1 MPSSVGSGQTSQEP
15 GFALGGQT
23 FKEPSFALGGQTSE
37 KPSSAGMGG
46 ADFQEAKFHSETT
59 DFREAK
65 FSGKWT
71 YFERAEFIGKAM
83 SFSEAKFSCEETSFK
98 GAKFRERAWFW
109 GTENNPVFS
118 SQAGVSFE
126 QCRIEKPELL
136 TFNTVLLHPSSFIN
150 TDVRNVDFTSVKW
163 YGLPSGP
170 EGILEE
176 EIADLTKRDIESP
189 HILLSQAC
197 QRLSAHAEENR
208 EYPLAN
214 EFYYWSKDA
223 LRKEGWRRL
232 GLIRTMYWALS
243 GYGVRARRAFLV
255 LLAMWAAFTI
265 LYGLVDPPEFE
276 RFGQGISYVWQSA
289 VYSLLALARLN
300 PEPRPELPGLFQ
312 FLAGLEG
319 ILGPLQIGLLLLAIR
334 RQVMR

>member
-1 MPSSVGSGQTSQEP
+1 
-15 GFALGGQT
+15 
-23 FKEPSFALGGQTSE
+23 
-37 KPSSAGMGG
+37 
-46 ADFQEAKFHSETT
+46 
-59 DFREAK
+59 
-65 FSGKWT
+65 
-71 YFERAEFIGKAM
+71 M

-109 GTENNPVFS
+109 GTKNNPVFS
-118 SQAGVSFE
+118 PQAGVSFE

-150 TDVRNVDFTSVKW
+150 TDVRNVDFTDVKW
-163 YGLPSGP
+163 YGMPGGP
-170 EGILEE
+170 EGTLEE
-176 EIADLTKRDIESP
+176 EIDALTKRDIESP
-189 HILLSQAC
+189 HILLSQTC
-197 QRLSAHAEENR
+197 QRLSANAEENR

-214 EFYYWSKDA
+214 EFYYWSMDA
-223 LRKEGWRRL
+223 LRKKGRRSF
-232 GLIRTMYWALS
+232 GPIRTLYWALS

-265 LYGLVDPPEFE
+265 LYGLVDPPGFE
-276 RFGQGISYVWQSA
+276 KFGQGISYVWQSA

-312 FLAGLEG
+312 FLVGLEG
-319 ILGPLQIGLLLLAIR
+319 LLGPLQIGLLLLAIR

>member
-1 MPSSVGSGQTSQEP
+1 VVSV
-15 GFALGGQT
+15 
-23 FKEPSFALGGQTSE
+23 
-37 KPSSAGMGG
+37 
-46 ADFQEAKFHSETT
+46 
-59 DFREAK
+59 
-65 FSGKWT
+65 SGKWT
-71 YFERAEFIGKAM
+71 YFERAKFIGKAM
-83 SFSEAKFSCEETSFK
+83 SFSESKFSCEETSFK

-109 GTENNPVFS
+109 GTKNNPVFS
-118 SQAGVSFE
+118 PQAGVSFE

-150 TDVRNVDFTSVKW
+150 TDVRNVDFTDVKW
-163 YGLPSGP
+163 YGMPGGP
-170 EGILEE
+170 EGTLEE
-176 EIADLTKRDIESP
+176 EIDALTKRDIESP

-197 QRLSAHAEENR
+197 QRLSANAEENR

-214 EFYYWSKDA
+214 EFYYWSMDA
-223 LRKEGWRRL
+223 LRKKGRRSF
-232 GLIRTMYWALS
+232 GPIRTLYWALS

-265 LYGLVDPPEFE
+265 LYGLVDPPGFE
-276 RFGQGISYVWQSA
+276 KFGQGISYFWQSA

-312 FLAGLEG
+312 FLVGLEG
-319 ILGPLQIGLLLLAIR
+319 LLGPLQIGLLLLAIR